1 MKMNMILLF
10 ITYPYCLFNLKN
22 FYYHV
27 EGNNPNNPS
36 LFELLTRKIIINFL
50 FYFIHFLIRKKILF
64 IILFYFLEKNLRNR
78 IFLFFLTLNVCHIP
92 CTEEKLPTQALET
105 SAHKRN
111 YLNHL
116 LIN

>member
-36 LFELLTRKIIINFL
+36 LYELLTRKIIINF
-50 FYFIHFLIRKKILF
+50 YFIYFLIRKKFLF
-64 IILFYFLEKNLRNR
+64 IIF
-78 IFLFFLTLNVCHIP
+78 ILFFG
-92 CTEEKLPTQALET
+92 EKSSQSNFSFFLDLECM
-105 SAHKRN
+105 SYSLH
-111 YLNHL
+111 
-116 LIN
+116 